1 MIGPKV
7 LISILE
13 TRYRENDMLFEA
25 TGPRPRR
32 PGGRRQRNRS
42 ALERDI
48 ERAKNVPGAKHQD
61 KLEELFDALQIGK
74 ENNIPG
80 AKIYRAWVLRHGEQV
95 ATEAGLPPPPRG
107 TPQGDE
113 FHSLIDADK
122 ARGAQEFFRSET
134 GWPFKKPSTPSSKP
148 STTPK
153 TEPTPEPT
161 PEPRTEPRTPPSK
174 PQSSRRQPRTEKPE
188 SVQGE
193 VIVPERKPFRGLE
206 IPETHPIIVRG
217 EPITPKSTGA
227 IVPATTERFPKPVG
241 EPDTTALARRRTDI
255 QKARETGKY
264 PLEKYRGGTPVE
276 ITPPPPPPP
285 PSPTLPKPSDRE
297 LAPGRDEFTSFSLPQ
312 QGAYY
317 AYDVGIVRDIPGMA
331 RLAHQWRI
339 A

>member
-25 TGPRPRR
+25 TGPRPRG
-32 PGGRRQRNRS
+32 PGGRRQRTRTQIEKDLAKARTSATQKHQAILDELQS
-42 ALERDI
+42 ALEQ
-48 ERAKNVPGAKHQD
+48 AKKS
-61 KLEELFDALQIGK
+61 
-74 ENNIPG
+74 NIPG
-80 AKIYRAWVLRHGEQV
+80 HKVYRAWVLKHGEQRAIEV
-95 ATEAGLPPPPRG
+95 GLPPPAKGTPEGDAFYELLHKDAMEVAAEYLKSPPKPRG
-107 TPQGDE
+107 E
-113 FHSLIDADK
+113 RK
-122 ARGAQEFFRSET
+122 
-134 GWPFKKPSTPSSKP
+134 
-148 STTPK
+148 
-153 TEPTPEPT
+153 PEPT
-161 PEPRTEPRTPPSK
+161 SPSEPTKPAEEPIKPQPETERPPERTPSPRRDRK
-174 PQSSRRQPRTEKPE
+174 PPAPE
-188 SVQGE
+188 REVKTGE
-193 VIVPERKPFRGLE
+193 VIFDEPKKFSLDM
-206 IPETHPIIVRG
+206 PETYPLALG
-217 EPITPKSTGA
+217 KKPAPSTGA